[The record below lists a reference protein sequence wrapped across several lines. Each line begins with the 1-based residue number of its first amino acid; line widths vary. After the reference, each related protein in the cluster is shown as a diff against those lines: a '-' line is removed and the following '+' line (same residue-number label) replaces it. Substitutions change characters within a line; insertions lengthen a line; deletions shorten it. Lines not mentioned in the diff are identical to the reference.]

1 MRASQFIDSGVECVD
16 KTNETMVFNG
26 IFFFDNTENMYFR
39 SFLRPGQKFVIWTDL
54 RIRMKREVFDE
65 LESS

>member
-16 KTNETMVFNG
+16 KKMKQWSSMV
-26 IFFFDNTENMYFR
+26 FFFDNTENMYFR